1 MINTQKEYLRMKKIA
16 LAICSVLLVSCTPQ
30 EEKLK
35 QTRED
40 YSFTMNVEIVDEKDI
55 TRVCTELG
63 VQYEANGCAK
73 FDLDKKECTIYVM
86 PQRYENDARRLEL
99 IGHET
104 WHCVYGRW
112 HD

>member
-1 MINTQKEYLRMKKIA
+1 MKKI
-16 LAICSVLLVSCTPQ
+16 LAIAAVLLAACSPSDDIGGS
-30 EEKLK
+30 EKLK

-40 YSFTMNVEIVDEKDI
+40 YSFKMNVVIVPESKI
-55 TRVCTELG
+55 VETCTKLG

-73 FDLDKKECTIYVM
+73 FDLNLKECTIYVM
-86 PQRYENDARRLEL
+86 PQRFAHDEQRLAL

-104 WHCVYGRW
+104 WHCVYGKW

>member
-1 MINTQKEYLRMKKIA
+1 MKKLVLIAAVA
-16 LAICSVLLVSCTPQ
+16 LAACTPQ
-30 EEKLK
+30 SDESREKLK

-40 YSFTMNVEIVDEKDI
+40 YSFTMNVVIVSENKI
-55 TRVCTELG
+55 TETCSKLG
-63 VQYEANGCAK
+63 VKYEANGCAK

-86 PQRYENDARRLEL
+86 PQRFSEDKERLII

>member
-1 MINTQKEYLRMKKIA
+1 MKKILYTFA
-16 LAICSVLLVSCTPQ
+16 FLLAACSPQ
-30 EEKLK
+30 ANNTELK
-35 QTRED
+35 KTRED
-40 YSFTMNVEIVDEKDI
+40 YTFTMNVVIVPEDKI
-55 TRVCTELG
+55 TETCTKLG
-63 VQYEANGCAK
+63 VNYQANGCAK

-86 PQRYENDARRLEL
+86 PQRYSQDKERLEI

>member
-1 MINTQKEYLRMKKIA
+1 MKKL
-16 LAICSVLLVSCTPQ
+16 LAIAVVLLAACSPSSNETAGT
-30 EEKLK
+30 EKLK

-40 YSFTMNVEIVDEKDI
+40 YSFKMNVVIVPANKI
-55 TRVCTELG
+55 TETCTKLG

-86 PQRYENDARRLEL
+86 PQRFSEDKERLII

>member
-1 MINTQKEYLRMKKIA
+1 MKKILLIA
-16 LAICSVLLVSCTPQ
+16 AAVLAACTPQ
-30 EEKLK
+30 SNESTGSGKLK
-35 QTRED
+35 QTRKD
-40 YSFTMNVEIVDEKDI
+40 YTFTMNVVIVPENKI
-55 TRVCTELG
+55 TETCTKLG
-63 VQYEANGCAK
+63 VQYDANGCAK

-86 PQRYENDARRLEL
+86 PQRYPEDRDRLVI